1 MIFTGNPPLH
11 PPVKPRVCQCAVCR
25 DCGLGLP
32 EVGYRVK
39 LNGPDYKTDR
49 INGQGSRCGTFP
61 GKDLRWTAK
70 EATTT
75 VGLESGSP
83 LFSEPSMIDSS
94 RVDPQP
100 IAHKC
105 AVVSVFRPCLST
117 PIYNIC
123 FGRSRSRLKLT
134 STQRRAYQWLDPFF
148 CLFWLRLFF

>member
-1 MIFTGNPPLH
+1 MFFTSSPPLH
-11 PPVKPRVCQCAVCR
+11 PPVKPRVWQR
-25 DCGLGLP
+25 TLFHEYGLGLQ
-32 EVGYRVK
+32 EVRYRVV
-39 LNGPDYKTDR
+39 LNGPDYRTDR

-61 GKDLRWTAK
+61 GNDLRWTAK

-75 VGLESGSP
+75 VGLESGSS
-83 LFSEPSMIDSS
+83 LFSEPSMIASS